1 MWKDPI
7 ITETRDLREQYAR
20 QFGHEAD
27 AIFQDILHRQASADK
42 KLVTFA
48 PRKPA
53 DTRTADA
60 ARSKVGVQSAV
71 AGDVWS

>member
-7 ITETRDLREQYAR
+7 ITETRDLREQYAK

-27 AIFQDILHRQASADK
+27 AIFQDILHRQASAGK
-42 KLVTFA
+42 NLVTFA

-53 DTRTADA
+53 STSMADTPQVLAA
-60 ARSKVGVQSAV
+60 AAMARSC
-71 AGDVWS
+71 